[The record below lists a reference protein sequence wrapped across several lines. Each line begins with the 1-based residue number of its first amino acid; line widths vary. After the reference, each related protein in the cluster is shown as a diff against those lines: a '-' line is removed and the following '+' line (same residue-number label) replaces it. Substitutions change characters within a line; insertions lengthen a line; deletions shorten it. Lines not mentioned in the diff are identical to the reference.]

1 MSVEWSETHREDTK
15 QKSHTCTVRKFV
27 APSSWFSSGL
37 SCEVI
42 RKLEEFWRHKVG
54 SFFASV
60 ENPGTSFLM
69 LFCLGGEVISRNIF
83 EGFLN

>member
-1 MSVEWSETHREDTK
+1 MR
-15 QKSHTCTVRKFV
+15 FF
-27 APSSWFSSGL
+27 PGSGFGML
-37 SCEVI
+37 FLGRYKEAKGNV
-42 RKLEEFWRHKVG
+42 WWYKVG
-54 SFFASV
+54 SFFTSV